1 MRYHGSVYP
10 LPSLYNMHQGRQP
23 PLRTKSNVHVAIQRL
38 LQRDAQLRSLEFAP
52 DLQSN
57 MAFSDEE
64 HRCLLQA
71 LLDGT
76 IQPDLYRGRMLPVAQ
91 IDSLQAYVDNM
102 VNWYV
107 QFATTQQNN
116 PQSEFYQQ
124 RTDDQP
130 IGLYTNAI
138 ATDTILHVTTG
149 AYVMQQDWYRS
160 FLDYIHM
167 HDCPE
172 PSIIVRALLR
182 NDPHH
187 ASLSPGDANA
197 KVLSAMATHKKHR
210 KHHKVKDSDNDI
222 PANTTMEFLISTRD
236 LVNQPPN
243 PYFGNNQGYDPSP
256 LTPLRN
262 LANRL
267 QAFLAVVD
275 TSPQRLQYSPGIRK
289 TSFQDVTAQTSIHLG
304 SSSGQPLHHQSAADI
319 EQQRYTFNTN
329 VNSHYLM
336 FPEMNTSTSNQVNA
350 QPVYQVSKPTTTR
363 TSTTNLTVS
372 SCQFLKPD
380 TWTLQP
386 WNLSHSEE
394 FFLITRIIRPKR
406 ESCDIN
412 AL

>member
-1 MRYHGSVYP
+1 MHNNIHPDEYAEAMRYHGSVYP

-160 FLDYIHM
+160 FTARNRQSSCELCFAMTPIM
-167 HDCPE
+167 HHCLP
-172 PSIIVRALLR
+172 
-182 NDPHH
+182 
-187 ASLSPGDANA
+187 
-197 KVLSAMATHKKHR
+197 ATQ
-210 KHHKVKDSDNDI
+210 
-222 PANTTMEFLISTRD
+222 M
-236 LVNQPPN
+236 
-243 PYFGNNQGYDPSP
+243 
-256 LTPLRN
+256 
-262 LANRL
+262 
-267 QAFLAVVD
+267 
-275 TSPQRLQYSPGIRK
+275 
-289 TSFQDVTAQTSIHLG
+289 
-304 SSSGQPLHHQSAADI
+304 
-319 EQQRYTFNTN
+319 QRY
-329 VNSHYLM
+329 
-336 FPEMNTSTSNQVNA
+336 
-350 QPVYQVSKPTTTR
+350 
-363 TSTTNLTVS
+363 
-372 SCQFLKPD
+372 
-380 TWTLQP
+380 
-386 WNLSHSEE
+386 
-394 FFLITRIIRPKR
+394 
-406 ESCDIN
+406 
-412 AL
+412 